1 MRHLKAEKERKSKLR
16 FDLETQMQAKVFK
29 KEKERLYIDE
39 KSLVT
44 SKGMLKGVG
53 ATFLD
58 QKVAE
63 EATDLSLLK
72 KENEFVDAEVRAL
85 QEIANIVWAVIA
97 SFMYQIELQA
107 PYLNTKFILICYM
120 FEELL

>member
-58 QKVAE
+58 QKPAE

-107 PYLNTKFILICYM
+107 PYLNTKFILICNM